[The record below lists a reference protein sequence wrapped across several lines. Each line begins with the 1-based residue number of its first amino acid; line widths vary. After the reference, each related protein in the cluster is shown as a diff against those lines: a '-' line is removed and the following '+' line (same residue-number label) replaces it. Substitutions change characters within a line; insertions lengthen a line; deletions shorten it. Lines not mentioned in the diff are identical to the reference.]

1 MYLVSSL
8 TCNHIASW
16 RIPYA
21 CIGYIFL
28 KWGHNEAMF
37 LHFLGNIYNTWIYHS
52 KSPAQNIMYLYIYI
66 YIYIYCVHV
75 YLHNIDW
82 RHSYNIY
89 IYIYCTY
96 THIHTHVP
104 VSCINTAHLC
114 PPTRLTQWPPC
125 MRPPVDPWLTSSRNG
140 RQLFRS
146 GCTDCGGPT
155 NSWVRYPLVN
165 WQFANWKITI
175 FKNGKSTINGSFS
188 ICNKLPGIRN

>member
-1 MYLVSSL
+1 MRSHCQLAYPICVHWVYFPTMRPQWGHVSPLLGQHIQHMNISLQVSSPKYYVS
-8 TCNHIASW
+8 I
-16 RIPYA
+16 RV
-21 CIGYIFL
+21 
-28 KWGHNEAMF
+28 
-37 LHFLGNIYNTWIYHS
+37 
-52 KSPAQNIMYLYIYI
+52 
-66 YIYIYCVHV
+66 YIYCVHI

-89 IYIYCTY
+89 NYIYTV
-96 THIHTHVP
+96 HIHIYTHVP

-114 PPTRLTQWPPC
+114 PPSRLTQWPPC
-125 MRPPVDPWLTSSRNG
+125 IRPPVDPWLTSSRNG

-146 GCTDCGGPT
+146 GCADCGGPT
-155 NSWVRYPLVN
+155 NSWARYPLVN